1 LAEALAGVALAGV
14 MGLSPRDVKRSLQ
27 VAAYCTD
34 FRHNGHG
41 EIRRR
46 RMNARPRSWSF
57 RFSAMS

>member
-1 LAEALAGVALAGV
+1 VALAGV